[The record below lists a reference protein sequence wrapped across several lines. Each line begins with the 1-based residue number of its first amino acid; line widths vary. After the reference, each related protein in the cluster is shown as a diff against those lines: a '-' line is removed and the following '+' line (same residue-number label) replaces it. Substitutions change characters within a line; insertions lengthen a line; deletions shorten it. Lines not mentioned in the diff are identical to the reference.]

1 MAVEI
6 DKADCA
12 RAAAANPLRSLA
24 ARALAARRD
33 DDIELRREAMQ
44 PPVNLLLL
52 VLLDADCAA
61 TERIE
66 SRRRERELRASFR
79 FFPVVEISE
88 RPTSKT
94 RIRANG
100 E

>member
-1 MAVEI
+1 LNLSTLKAEDAGARNGIPVAVEI
-6 DKADCA
+6 DEADCA

-44 PPVNLLLL
+44 PPVKLLLL

-66 SRRRERELRASFR
+66 SKKERES
-79 FFPVVEISE
+79 
-88 RPTSKT
+88 
-94 RIRANG
+94 
-100 E
+100 